1 MHEGPGLCHPG
12 GVAPGVSHRLE
23 GVPGENT
30 LLLYEL
36 EPVMLSV
43 ISEIRTVQ
51 GELQGTCE
59 FHEPEPSTGNE

>member
-1 MHEGPGLCHPG
+1 
-12 GVAPGVSHRLE
+12 LE